1 MGDND
6 REEEEEERRWVAL
19 VLENGHYTRA
29 KLLACG
35 GMGAAL
41 RVTVRDQSERALKL
55 ALPRPVV
62 G

>member
-1 MGDND
+1 MGG
-6 REEEEEERRWVAL
+6 AL
-19 VLENGHYTRA
+19 VLDNGHYTRA

-55 ALPRPVV
+55 ALPTAGGEAKRP
-62 G
+62 GWQKS